1 VIGTA
6 YVAKEKRSN
15 PFLAIHPQASP
26 AEMKNLMQDDI
37 VDLFCTRRRPRGDG
51 EEKHAKPQYQSISA
65 LGPQPG
71 AIRLPHAKCGG
82 VPDAPLSIY
91 LVTRALLL
99 AVIGWTFISVG
110 RVQEG
115 KNPAERATI
124 ARVAAA
130 NGGYVGTAAVGVS
143 QGRATRSR
151 A

>member
-51 EEKHAKPQYQSISA
+51 EEKRVQYQSISA

-82 VPDAPLSIY
+82 VPDAALSIY

-99 AVIGWTFISVG
+99 AVIGWTFINVG

-124 ARVAAA
+124 ARVAA
-130 NGGYVGTAAVGVS
+130 NGGYVGRYGSCRGIAG
-143 QGRATRSR
+143 
-151 A
+151 